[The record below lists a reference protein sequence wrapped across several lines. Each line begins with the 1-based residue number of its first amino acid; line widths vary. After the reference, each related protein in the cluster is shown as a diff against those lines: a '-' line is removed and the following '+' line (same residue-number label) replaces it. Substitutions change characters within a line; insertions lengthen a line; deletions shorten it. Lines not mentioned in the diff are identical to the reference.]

1 MKTLYGGPAPDSVCC
16 NAVIDSCAKAKDA
29 SSAEK
34 WVEKLS
40 EAKVAPSNVTYKALV
55 SACAKAALPKA
66 LREA

>member
-1 MKTLYGGPAPDSVCC
+1 MLSSGIEADSVYC

-34 WVEKLS
+34 WMEKMS
-40 EAKVAPSNVTYKALV
+40 EAKVAPSAVTYNALV
-55 SACAKAALPKA
+55 NACAKAALPKA